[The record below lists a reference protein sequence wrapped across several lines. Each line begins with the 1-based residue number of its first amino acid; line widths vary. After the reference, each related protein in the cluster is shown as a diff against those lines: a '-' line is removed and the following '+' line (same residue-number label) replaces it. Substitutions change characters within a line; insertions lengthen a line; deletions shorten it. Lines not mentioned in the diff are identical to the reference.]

1 MKVAIATSS
10 PQKIAGVIDSIF
22 RFFKLKESELEI
34 YSKAIESGVSEQPF
48 GDETY
53 QGALNRL
60 KGLKNVFPGMDIYVS
75 CEAGIENA
83 FGQYFNVQI
92 VCLDYN
98 SQIFWG
104 KSSGWTIP
112 SEDIETIKK
121 INLDKY
127 LRGKGITCIEELLG
141 PSNSRSRAIAQA
153 TELAL
158 ASGNLRNN

>member
-10 PQKIAGVIDSIF
+10 PQKIAGIIDAIF
-22 RFFKLKESELEI
+22 RFFKLKESEVEI
-34 YSKAIESGVSEQPF
+34 YSKAIDSGVSEQPF

-60 KGLKNVFPGMDIYVS
+60 RGLKNVFPNMDIYVS
-75 CEAGIENA
+75 CEAGIENT
-83 FGQYFNVQI
+83 FGQYFNVQV
-92 VCLDYN
+92 VCVEIN
-98 SQIFWG
+98 SQIYWG
-104 KSSGWTIP
+104 KSSGWSIP
-112 SEDIETIKK
+112 SQDIEIIKK

-141 PSNSRSRAIAQA
+141 PSHSRTRAIAQA